1 MPNQQPPPDVDVA
14 IIGGGIQGAGIA
26 QACAAAGYSC
36 TLIEKSHLAA
46 GTSSQ
51 SSKLIHGGLRYLE
64 SYQFGLVRHNLKER
78 ERLLKL
84 APDLIQRRE
93 FLIPIY
99 PHSQRRPWQLYL
111 GLGLYRLLAGENPF
125 RGAYTLPQSEWA
137 QLRGINLTGLSHVFC
152 YNDAQTDDRL
162 LTQAVMYSAESLGA
176 QLLCPVMVEQ
186 INRTDNGYD
195 LHLSGAQNCASP
207 HRLSARLVINATGP
221 WVNQL
226 LQRVDR
232 DRHDIEPSSQQSAIA
247 EMLNNHENT
256 KPPKSDEFSGVST
269 SGNDTLEVGVLETRA
284 LEIDALEIDLVQG
297 SHLLLNN
304 QLGEKAFYLEA
315 PCDKRAVFVIPWQ
328 GKTLLGTTEL
338 LHKGRAEDAAI
349 TAGERNYLL
358 RTLRH
363 YFPDIRPDVEGSFC
377 GLRVL
382 PKGQGS
388 AFSRPREVQLHSP
401 KHHSRL
407 LSVYG
412 GKLTGY
418 RDNAQKVVQWVNEQ
432 LGARPMIAETA
443 ELYLEVPPGAL
454 PARAIAIEE
463 KTS

>member
-1 MPNQQPPPDVDVA
+1 MPQQPAETDVA

-26 QACAAAGYSC
+26 QACAAAGYRC

-64 SYQFGLVRHNLKER
+64 SYQFGLVRHNLLER
-78 ERLLKL
+78 ERLLRL

-93 FLIPIY
+93 FLIPLY
-99 PHSQRRPWQLYL
+99 PHSKRRPWQLYL
-111 GLGLYRLLAGENPF
+111 GLALYRLLAGENPF
-125 RGAYTLPQSEWA
+125 RSNYTLPKHEWT
-137 QLRGINLTGLSHVFC
+137 QLRGINLNGLSHVFC
-152 YNDAQTDDRL
+152 YEDAQTDDRL

-176 QLLCPVMVEQ
+176 QLLCPVMVKRLT
-186 INRTDNGYD
+186 RTEYGYQ
-195 LHLSGAQNCASP
+195 LSLSGAHNCASP
-207 HRLSARLVINATGP
+207 AELSARVVINATGP

-226 LQRVDR
+226 LGKVRTQY
-232 DRHDIEPSSQQSAIA
+232 SNGS
-247 EMLNNHENT
+247 
-256 KPPKSDEFSGVST
+256 SDEM
-269 SGNDTLEVGVLETRA
+269 TRSDSSVES
-284 LEIDALEIDLVQG
+284 LPVDLVQG

-304 QLGEKAFYLEA
+304 QLGNRAFYLEA

-338 LHKGRAEDAAI
+338 LHQGPVNDAVI
-349 TAGERNYLL
+349 TTDERNYLL

-363 YFPDIRPDVEGSFC
+363 YFPDLRPDIVGSFC

-382 PKGQGS
+382 PKGKGP
-388 AFSRPREVQLHSP
+388 AFSRAREVQLHCAAQHP
-401 KHHSRL
+401 RL

-418 RDNAQKVVQWVNEQ
+418 RDNAQRVAQWVETQ
-432 LGARPMIAETA
+432 LGPRKPLADTAQLPLMRPA
-443 ELYLEVPPGAL
+443 GAL
-454 PARAIAIEE
+454 PARA
-463 KTS
+463 SVSSL

>member
-1 MPNQQPPPDVDVA
+1 MPSEHQMPIDTDIA

-26 QACAAAGYSC
+26 QACAAAGYRC

-64 SYQFGLVRHNLKER
+64 SYQFGLVRHNLMER

-84 APDLIQRRE
+84 APELIQRRE

-125 RGAYTLPQSEWA
+125 RGPYTLPQSEWP
-137 QLRGINLTGLSHVFC
+137 QLRGINLNGLSHVFR
-152 YNDAQTDDRL
+152 YGDAQTDDRL

-186 INRTDNGYD
+186 IQKNAEGYE
-195 LHLSGAQNCASP
+195 LFLSGAHNCASP
-207 HRLSARLVINATGP
+207 HRLSANLVINATGP

-226 LQRVDR
+226 LQRVDSTAEPDSR
-232 DRHDIEPSSQQSAIA
+232 QGPNTENNKAEGVGEPLCKHTSDIE
-247 EMLNNHENT
+247 
-256 KPPKSDEFSGVST
+256 
-269 SGNDTLEVGVLETRA
+269 TLAV
-284 LEIDALEIDLVQG
+284 DLVQG

-304 QLGEKAFYLEA
+304 QLGERAFYLEA

-328 GKTLLGTTEL
+328 GQTLLGTTEL
-338 LHKGRAEDAAI
+338 VHKGRAEDAAI
-349 TAGERNYLL
+349 TTGERNYLL

-363 YFPDIRPDVEGSFC
+363 YFPDIRPDIVGSFC

-401 KHHSRL
+401 NNHPHL
-407 LSVYG
+407 LNVYG

-418 RDNAQKVVQWVNEQ
+418 RDNAQTVVQWVQ
-432 LGARPMIAETA
+432 KHLGSRTAIADTA
-443 ELYLEVPPGAL
+443 ELALEVPPGAL
-454 PARAIAIEE
+454 PARAITIKE